1 MGFFKA
7 VLCSG
12 VLVLYLC
19 GCTHMQDEQ
28 RQRDYAFHE
37 MRTEIGDLKH
47 AMQGYRT
54 ELQILQERLND
65 QENMAKSANRSR
77 PQNEQAQAQIA
88 ACERKMMILEKN
100 LDKLASDL
108 RGLNK
113 HAEQT
118 TSSLTSFKEKILDCQ
133 RELSLHKQKLEGITQ
148 LKSTLGQIS
157 QAIGDRSATK
167 ARSASSYKVR
177 PGDTL
182 EKIAKSNGLSLAALK
197 RLNNISQD
205 RIIVGQELKISDDE
219 Q

>member
-1 MGFFKA
+1 MCKTSLCLGICA
-7 VLCSG
+7 VLLSG
-12 VLVLYLC
+12 CWQVKDD
-19 GCTHMQDEQ
+19 QQ
-28 RQRDYAFHE
+28 RNYAFQE
-37 MRTEIGDLKH
+37 MRTDIGDLKH
-47 AMQGYRT
+47 ALQAHRT
-54 ELQILQERLND
+54 ELQILQERLSD
-65 QENMAKSANRSR
+65 QENAVKSAQRSR
-77 PQNEQAQAQIA
+77 PQNDQAQVQIA

-100 LDKLASDL
+100 LEKLASDL

-118 TSSLTSFKEKILDCQ
+118 TTSLASFKEKMIDCQ
-133 RELSLHKQKLEGITQ
+133 RELSLHKQKLEGVTQ

-157 QAIGDRSATK
+157 QAIGERSSSK

-182 EKIAKSNGLSLAALK
+182 EKIAKSNGLSLTTLK

-205 RIIVGQELKISDDE
+205 RIIVGQELKLSDDE